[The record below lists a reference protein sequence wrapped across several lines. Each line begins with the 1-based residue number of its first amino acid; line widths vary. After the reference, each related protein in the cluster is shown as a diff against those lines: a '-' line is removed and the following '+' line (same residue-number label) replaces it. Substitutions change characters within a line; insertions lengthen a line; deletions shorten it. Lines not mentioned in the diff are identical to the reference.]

1 MAPDSRVRAVI
12 FDMDGLMLDTE
23 PIYKRAWQASAA
35 ELGCDLDDGFYAQFV
50 GRPNDACERLLLER
64 FGAEFP
70 LDRFRARW
78 RELWDTDAEANGI
91 RTKPGLVELLTVLD
105 TLGLPFAIA
114 TSSEAEE
121 TAFCLRAAG
130 LDGRFPVRVTRD
142 QIAHGKPA
150 PDIYLEAAR
159 RLQIDPAQCVALED
173 SEAGILSASRAGMVP
188 LLIPDGAPPS
198 AGARNTAFRVVPS
211 LADVPAVLREL
222 LKTPDRRADSGM
234 TDGSSQPIQR
244 GNGSGGG

>member
-1 MAPDSRVRAVI
+1 MREIRAVV

-23 PIYKRAWQASAA
+23 PIYKRAWQAASA
-35 ELGCDLDDGFYAQFV
+35 ELGHDLEDAFYARFV
-50 GRPNDACERLLLER
+50 GRPNDDCERLMLER

-78 RELWDTDAEANGI
+78 RELWDADATANGI
-91 RTKPGLVELLTVLD
+91 RTKAGLLELLAW
-105 TLGLPFAIA
+105 LGALKIPFAIA
-114 TSSEAEE
+114 TSSEATE
-121 TAFCLRAAG
+121 TEFCLRAAG

-159 RLQIDPAQCVALED
+159 RLQTAPALCVALED

-188 LLIPDGAPPS
+188 LLIPDGAAPS
-198 AGARNTAFRVVPS
+198 ATASSTAFRVLPS
-211 LADVPAVLREL
+211 LADVPAVL
-222 LKTPDRRADSGM
+222 LKLASRQADSEM
-234 TDGSSQPIQR
+234 SDGTSQPIQHR
-244 GNGSGGG
+244 DGS